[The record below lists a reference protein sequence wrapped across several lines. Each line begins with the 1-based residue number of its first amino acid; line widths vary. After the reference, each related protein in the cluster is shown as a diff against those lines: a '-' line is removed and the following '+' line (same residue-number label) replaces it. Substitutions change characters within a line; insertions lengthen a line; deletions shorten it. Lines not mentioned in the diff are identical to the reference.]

1 MPHTIECVG
10 LHKEY
15 MGDGVN
21 TIALNQVNLEFVEG
35 EFVSIV
41 GSSGSGKST
50 FLSLVG
56 TLDAPTSGHIYYEKQ
71 ELHGMNANELA
82 DFRFE
87 HIGFIF
93 QQYHLLPTMTA
104 LENVMAPL
112 LSRKVSYDKKDR
124 AKQLLVDVGLENKLH
139 SLPSQL
145 SGGQQQRVAVAR
157 ALIHEPHW
165 LLADEPTG
173 NLDTETGEIIFDLLL
188 ELNKEK
194 GCGVIFVTHEPELAV
209 RAGRTIEMKDG
220 NVIHDNGGGK

>member
-15 MGDGVN
+15 KGDGVN